1 MTTVPPHM
9 IEANN
14 EVVRTSRRM
23 FVELGREP
31 TPGELA
37 TELAMPREKIPQVAG
52 RGYIPVERAARV
64 RHASAALCRQPPHLA
79 AST

>member
-1 MTTVPPHM
+1 MTTVPPH
-9 IEANN
+9 IFGTD
-14 EVVRTSRRM
+14 EVVRTSRRT

-52 RGYIPVERAARV
+52 RGYIAVERAARL
-64 RHASAALCRQPPHLA
+64 RHASAALCVNLR
-79 AST
+79 T